1 MATAFTTAVTAI
13 PVLLDLPLT
22 SLMEYV
28 KPVLMEV
35 LVTQP
40 TLVTTKFLT
49 LARLE
54 ISMALLVVVVALEL
68 LIVLQET
75 VSRALGVQLFVLLEL
90 QSTTAA
96 VTAVV
101 VEPFTT
107 THNVKLLL
115 ELRVTVFTR
124 TLEVLHLI
132 PELLLQGTAPQQ
144 MVPTYLIAVRI
155 LGKGIVGQ
163 MQQGLFAQSV
173 AHKAA

>member
-1 MATAFTTAVTAI
+1 
-13 PVLLDLPLT
+13 
-22 SLMEYV
+22 MEYV
-28 KPVLMEV
+28 KRVLMEV

-40 TLVTTKFLT
+40 TLVTTKFLPIAH
-49 LARLE
+49 LVGS
-54 ISMALLVVVVALEL
+54 SMAALVVVVAPEP
-68 LIVLQET
+68 LIFLQET
-75 VSRALGVQLFVLLEL
+75 VSRAQGVQLFVLLEL
-90 QSTTAA
+90 QSTTVA

-101 VEPFTT
+101 VELFTT
-107 THNVKLLL
+107 ILNVKLLL

-124 TLEVLHLI
+124 TMAVLHLM

-144 MVPTYLIAVRI
+144 MVPTHLIAVRI